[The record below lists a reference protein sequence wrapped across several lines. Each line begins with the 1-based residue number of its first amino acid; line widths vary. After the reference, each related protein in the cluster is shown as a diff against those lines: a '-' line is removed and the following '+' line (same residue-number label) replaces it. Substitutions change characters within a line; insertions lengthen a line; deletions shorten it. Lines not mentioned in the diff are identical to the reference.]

1 MTNDKETAI
10 KEKIIKEDNYNA
22 PDERAAQLAR
32 TPQPVKDEAAKL
44 GVENCCIRE
53 YWAVV
58 ERDGTL
64 VRGRNVL
71 RTSRLGP
78 GSYEVYFTG
87 DVSNGVYVATIGR
100 PGIATEPTG
109 QIGVALRCCPTSLFE
124 TNKGVWG
131 DTHDSNGDYSDRAF
145 HVIVLTQ

>member
-1 MTNDKETAI
+1 MVNDKETAI
-10 KEKIIKEDNYNA
+10 KDITIDQPNFNA
-22 PDERAAQLAR
+22 PDERAAKLAR

-71 RTSRLGP
+71 RTSRLGH
-78 GSYEVYFTG
+78 
-87 DVSNGVYVATIGR
+87 R
-100 PGIATEPTG
+100 
-109 QIGVALRCCPTSLFE
+109 
-124 TNKGVWG
+124 
-131 DTHDSNGDYSDRAF
+131 
-145 HVIVLTQ
+145 

>member
-1 MTNDKETAI
+1 MTNDQETAI
-10 KEKIIKEDNYNA
+10 KEITLKEASFNA
-22 PDERAAQLAR
+22 PDERSAQLAR
-32 TPQPVKDEAAKL
+32 IPQPVENEAAKL

-100 PGIATEPTG
+100 PGIATEPAG
-109 QIGVALRCCPTSLFE
+109 LIGVALRCCPTSLFE
-124 TNKGVWG
+124 TNKGVWV
-131 DTHDSNGDYSDRAF
+131 DTHDTNGNYSDRAF
-145 HVIVLTQ
+145 HVIALTQ